1 MSYVCLWS
9 PRWPIAAD
17 FPADL
22 VASLLEHAPRIAV
35 GERGLVW
42 GDARGLNGG
51 KVAEAM
57 LGVATDYGFEEVRAG
72 VASTPIAAEIA
83 AMHTG
88 ADAAGTARTALVISV
103 KPGTDAS
110 FIAPYKL
117 HVLSPSDH
125 IAALLHGL
133 GIETCGAFGSLDA
146 ESIEV
151 RLGVEGVRL
160 WQRAR
165 AEEQP
170 WLFKIPKRSLPS
182 ASVEWVEYG
191 LKDPERLQFII
202 NSLAGTV
209 CTALAGRGERA
220 REMGLVFSLGNR
232 TQRTHTIRSSRPS
245 AEQKRWMRLA
255 REALDTI
262 TLPDAVM
269 GVTLRA
275 ESVVGSHGMQGD
287 LFDRGFASAPAVED
301 AIMHLTDDQGDV
313 VVEPVNS
320 EHPLLEQRTLWK
332 GIGAGGD
339 VGAKER
345 RRISQTAQ
353 RVAES
358 SVILS
363 EAKDLGYVAPGQ
375 DPSPPA
381 QDDDNPPAQDGSD
394 GGGRLAMRPS
404 PARHLQPTIYQP
416 SKAAH
421 RSSAALRNA
430 ALTLQLLP
438 SPKVVTVD
446 VETRRDHEV
455 PTRYLDGNEWHN
467 ILEAAGPDRVTGGK
481 WNVEYSRE
489 YFRCVREDGMMVWLY
504 RGVRD
509 QTKDWFLH
517 GWWD

>member
-1 MSYVCLWS
+1 M
-9 PRWPIAAD
+9 
-17 FPADL
+17 
-22 VASLLEHAPRIAV
+22 
-35 GERGLVW
+35 
-42 GDARGLNGG
+42 
-51 KVAEAM
+51 
-57 LGVATDYGFEEVRAG
+57 
-72 VASTPIAAEIA
+72 TPIAAEVA
-83 AMHTG
+83 AAHN
-88 ADAAGTARTALVISV
+88 AAEGSLQAGLPIVISV
-103 KPGTDAS
+103 KPGTDAA
-110 FIAPYKL
+110 FIAPCKL

-125 IAALLHGL
+125 IAALLRGL

-170 WLFKIPKRSLPS
+170 WLFKIPNRSLPS
-182 ASVEWVEYG
+182 AAVEWVEYG
-191 LKDPERLQFII
+191 LKDPERLLFIV

-209 CTALAGRGERA
+209 CSALVARGERA

-269 GVTLRA
+269 GVSLRV
-275 ESVVGSHGMQGD
+275 ESIVGHHGGQGD

-301 AIMHLTDDQGDV
+301 AIIQLTDDQGDV
-313 VVEPVNS
+313 IVEPVNS
-320 EHPLLEQRTLWK
+320 EHPLLEQRTVWK
-332 GIGAGGD
+332 ATGD
-339 VGAKER
+339 KR
-345 RRISQTAQ
+345 RPATARRPSTSAQRSPATAQ
-353 RVAES
+353 
-358 SVILS
+358 
-363 EAKDLGYVAPGQ
+363 P
-375 DPSPPA
+375 
-381 QDDDNPPAQDGSD
+381 
-394 GGGRLAMRPS
+394 
-404 PARHLQPTIYQP
+404 
-416 SKAAH
+416 
-421 RSSAALRNA
+421 NA

-446 VETRRDHEV
+446 VEARRDHEV

-467 ILEAAGPDRVTGGK
+467 ILEAAGPDRVSGGR

-504 RGVRD
+504 RGMQQ
-509 QTKDWFLH
+509 QTQDWFLH